1 MRKNSNKTVTICLT
15 NTHMVIVDFKGFKFL
30 ELTFLPAGFQT
41 EKSSY

>member
-30 ELTFLPAGFQT
+30 ELTFLPGFPT